1 MAMDL
6 DALKR
11 DLNVA
16 TGRDAEARYC
26 YIPKRSSVDCLD
38 FVFYDCSVPRS
49 CFNDEELV
57 KTAVRFLKEEI
68 EEKQSILAVLERY
81 AAGE

>member
-16 TGRDAEARYC
+16 MGREAEARYC
-26 YIPKRSSVDCLD
+26 YIPKRGSVNCLD
-38 FVFYDCSVPRS
+38 FVFCDCGVPRS

-57 KTAVRFLKEEI
+57 RTAFRCLKDEI
-68 EEKQSILAVLERY
+68 EEKLAIFAVLERY